1 VREHFFEIDSSSRGV
16 LDGMSKDAVKLGRVQ
31 KAIALA
37 GFSSEIIGR
46 A

>member
-1 VREHFFEIDSSSRGV
+1 VR
-16 LDGMSKDAVKLGRVQ
+16 LDGIPEEAVKLGRVQ